1 MDENSQDKGKKDEEN
16 DEDNMGRDEY
26 FRMDRDNDLSS
37 LESQSKDDEDS
48 RNTIPNLGNYINN
61 EINTDINNIV
71 ENPPI
76 NLDATIINNKIDD
89 NINMIDD
96 SINNNMNNKNVNN
109 INNVSNKTI
118 INNITSNS
126 MSESITDKKY
136 NEDEMTF
143 PNLDKNK
150 DILSQNNINK
160 NEIENPNPKKNEI
173 PEKIS
178 LSSSGEDD
186 EEIKIIPDDQFKRH
200 FQEERYGPERRIEII
215 DPNKNNN
222 ILSPSNFKEI
232 LKKKNNNIDKEKIFD
247 NFFSDKIKDK
257 KMEVIPK
264 KNNKINFNKNKNKNF
279 NNIKTKEFIPMP
291 KDDFKANTYFKKL
304 LINRVEHQILTDI
317 YNSYDEEDKLK
328 FEQTNYYISEL
339 KKLITYHG
347 VDKAIQ
353 FLNNIEPMELRTKI
367 AIESTYFFKEV
378 VREEVE
384 NARVNNGELI
394 LIKQPEI
401 LYKQSLQN
409 LSGKINYHGKS
420 SKRRGNSMRR
430 YDHSNFTMNN
440 LQRNECNN
448 INKNNIGEIQEYNN
462 NNININP
469 YVLKGQNIL
478 NQKRKNFYNAFEQ

>member
-1 MDENSQDKGKKDEEN
+1 MEENSQDKEKKDEDN
-16 DEDNMGRDEY
+16 DDDNMGRDKY
-26 FRMDRDNDLSS
+26 FMMDRDNDLSS

-61 EINTDINNIV
+61 NEINYDIKDIV

-76 NLDATIINNKIDD
+76 NLDSTIINNRIED
-89 NINMIDD
+89 NLNMI
-96 SINNNMNNKNVNN
+96 NNSMNNNKNVNN
-109 INNVSNKTI
+109 INKTI
-118 INNITSNS
+118 VNNITSNS
-126 MSESITDKKY
+126 ISESITDKKY
-136 NEDEMTF
+136 NEEEMPF
-143 PNLDKNK
+143 PKLDNNNE
-150 DILSQNNINK
+150 IPPQNNINK

-200 FQEERYGPERRIEII
+200 FQEERYGPERRIEVI

-222 ILSPSNFKEI
+222 ILKPSNFKEI
-232 LKKKNNNIDKEKIFD
+232 LKKNNNNNDKEKIFD
-247 NFFSDKIKDK
+247 TFFSDKIKDK
-257 KMEVIPK
+257 KIEIVPK
-264 KNNKINFNKNKNKNF
+264 KTNKINFNKNKNRNF

-317 YNSYDEEDKLK
+317 DNSYDEENKYK

-339 KKLITYHG
+339 KKLITYQG

-353 FLNNIEPMELRTKI
+353 YLNNIEPMELRTKI
-367 AIESTYFFKEV
+367 AIEATYFFKEV

-440 LQRNECNN
+440 MQRNEFNN
-448 INKNNIGEIQEYNN
+448 INKNNIGEIQEYNS
-462 NNININP
+462 NNINVNP
-469 YVLKGQNIL
+469 YAFKGQNIL
-478 NQKRKNFYNAFEQ
+478 NQKRKNFYSPFEQ